1 MKLLKKVSTL
11 EAKRC
16 FVLSQRFTSKKMR
29 KKGIKVHDPSEKN
42 LVDHLSQV
50 RKDVLKLKE
59 SSLDRI
65 IGSES
70 KKRLQVYNNLDWYVG
85 EVNTSE
91 VKVWKNTG
99 GLHASWTQRQSLK
112 YTAEKLVQELQKENS
127 KLRRKRVM
135 HTVPQIMKVK
145 KIIQKEKYL
154 LPIVVPNRTYA
165 KYSGGFR
172 SIPGILDDGCM
183 RSLAYA
189 VSGDQKI
196 KVYIGIVPE
205 GA

>member
-11 EAKRC
+11 EVKQC

-29 KKGIKVHDPSEKN
+29 KKGIKVHDPNEKN
-42 LVDHLSQV
+42 LINHLSQV

-59 SSLDRI
+59 KSLDHI
-65 IGSES
+65 IGRES

-85 EVNTSE
+85 EVSTSE

-99 GLHASWTQRQSLK
+99 GLYASWTQRQSLK
-112 YTAEKLVQELQKENS
+112 YTAEKLAQELQKEKS
-127 KLRRKRVM
+127 KIRRRRVM
-135 HTVPQIMKVK
+135 QVVPQIMKVK

-154 LPIVVPNRTYA
+154 LPVVVPNKTYA

-172 SIPGILDDGCM
+172 TIPGILDDGCM

-189 VSGDQKI
+189 VSGDKKI
-196 KVYIGIVPE
+196 KVYIGIVSE
-205 GA
+205 SV